1 MDGII
6 DNNPGLFEAYNAFP
20 EKNEK
25 KETPSDRKPEKEKRL
40 NIARTVYKVFR
51 DDIESITD
59 TETDEII
66 YKKNEKKV
74 NIKFIY
80 L

>member
-1 MDGII
+1 M
-6 DNNPGLFEAYNAFP
+6 
-20 EKNEK
+20 
-25 KETPSDRKPEKEKRL
+25 
-40 NIARTVYKVFR
+40 FR